1 MGKCTGKK
9 ICRLVGFWDLLLTL
23 PFALPAVNVRVL
35 ELLSVLHARLSPE
48 TPFPVFYDL
57 HVFFVQLFG
66 ILAVLWAVVRIIK
79 PSAFLSFCDL
89 TGRFVVAAMML
100 HYSYKGT
107 SSTIL
112 LFSASEIG
120 FGAVQAIVL
129 GKEKLLKRL
138 KKRRLDVS
146 QDDPV

>member
-1 MGKCTGKK
+1 MGKISAKK
-9 ICRLVGFWDLLLTL
+9 VCRLVGFWDLFLTL

-35 ELLSVLHARLSPE
+35 AVLSVLHARLSPQA
-48 TPFPVFYDL
+48 PFPAFYDL

-66 ILAVLWAVVRIIK
+66 ILAVLWAVVRIVK
-79 PSAFLSFCDL
+79 PSAFLSFCDM
-89 TGRFVVAAMML
+89 TGRCVVAAMML
-100 HYSYKGT
+100 YYSYKGT

-120 FGAVQAIVL
+120 FGALQAITL

-138 KKRRLDVS
+138 TSTRKECI
-146 QDDPV
+146 